1 VTRVTAARNKHRG
14 KVDERDVA
22 RILGGT
28 RHLADTGGAEDVK
41 HDLFAIQ
48 VKGGLR
54 VLNDTVRAGVAAA
67 RVAAIGTN
75 KLPVCVVVDRSGT
88 RIQRYAVVPL
98 EEFADYHGCTGGDDT
113 DD

>member
-1 VTRVTAARNKHRG
+1 MIETFSDLAKLL
-14 KVDERDVA
+14 DDV
-22 RILGGT
+22 
-28 RHLADTGGAEDVK
+28 HW
-41 HDLFAIQ
+41 
-48 VKGGLR
+48 KGGLR

-98 EEFADYHGCTGGDDT
+98 EEFADYHGCTGGT